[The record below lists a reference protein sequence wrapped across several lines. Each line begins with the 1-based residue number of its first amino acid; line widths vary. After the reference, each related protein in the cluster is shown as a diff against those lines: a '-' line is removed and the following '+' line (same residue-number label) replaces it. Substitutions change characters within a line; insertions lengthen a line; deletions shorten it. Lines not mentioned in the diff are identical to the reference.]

1 MAGGSERLHA
11 VEPDQEKWISEANLA
26 VLVCIEMRGVRL
38 RVIDPCVEALMLLI
52 RSANRSR

>member
-38 RVIDPCVEALMLLI
+38 RVIDPCVEGG
-52 RSANRSR
+52 NVVD